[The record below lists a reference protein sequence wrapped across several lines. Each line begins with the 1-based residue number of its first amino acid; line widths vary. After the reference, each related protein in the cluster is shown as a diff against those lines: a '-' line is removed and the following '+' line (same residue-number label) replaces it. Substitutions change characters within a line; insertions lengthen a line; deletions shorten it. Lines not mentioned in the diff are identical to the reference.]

1 MHWLDFSVLIL
12 YVGLLIGFGFYRT
25 KQSGKDPEE
34 FLLAGRKLSLP
45 GFVVTLVATWYGGIL
60 GIGENTYSYG
70 IQTWFIFGLPYY
82 IFAILFAFLIAGR
95 INETK
100 FISIPDQFHGRF
112 GKTAGVVSALYIL
125 FLASPAPYILSIGIL
140 LQFTTGLS
148 FGLSLLMATGLS
160 LSYIWIGGFKA
171 VVRTDG
177 LQFGFMFVGFLLLL
191 IFSMKSSGPIS
202 ELVLPV
208 SHLNIT
214 GGASIQYIVV
224 WFFIALW
231 TFVDP
236 GFYQRCA
243 AAKSPQTA
251 KKGILISIGFWFI
264 FDMLTL
270 STGLYAKALLTAGD
284 PLFAYPRLGAMVLPP
299 LAYGIFITG
308 LLATIM
314 STIDSL
320 GLISAITF
328 GRDILWRIQSPT
340 STDKLKWNNE
350 STIFVR
356 KGLIITAFIALILA
370 FSIPSVVKLW
380 YGLGSILVP
389 GLVLPFLISF
399 KNNRPK
405 ENILLMMVSPV
416 LVSIFWI
423 LLGKLLNGYPFGLE
437 PFYPGILTSVLVYV
451 IKVKNRKTP
460 FTIHPAPASY
470 VEALSISGTI

>member
-1 MHWLDFSVLIL
+1 MHWLDLSVLII
-12 YVGLLIGFGFYRT
+12 YVGLLIGLGFYRT

-82 IFAILFAFLIAGR
+82 IFAILFASLIAGR

-191 IFSMKSSGPIS
+191 IFSMKSSGPLS

-451 IKVKNRKTP
+451 IKVKN
-460 FTIHPAPASY
+460 
-470 VEALSISGTI
+470 

>member
-1 MHWLDFSVLIL
+1 MHWLDLSVLII

-25 KQSGKDPEE
+25 KQSGKGPEE

-70 IQTWFIFGLPYY
+70 IQTWFIFALPYY

-148 FGLSLLMATGLS
+148 FGLSLLMSTGLS

-177 LQFGFMFVGFLLLL
+177 LQFGFMFLGFLLLL
-191 IFSMKSSGPIS
+191 IFSMKSSGPLS

-356 KGLIITAFIALILA
+356 KGLIVTAFIALILA
-370 FSIPSVVKLW
+370 FSMPSVVKLW

-451 IKVKNRKTP
+451 IKVKN
-460 FTIHPAPASY
+460 
-470 VEALSISGTI
+470 

>member
-177 LQFGFMFVGFLLLL
+177 LQFGFMFVGFILLL

-451 IKVKNRKTP
+451 IKVKK
-460 FTIHPAPASY
+460 
-470 VEALSISGTI
+470 

>member
-125 FLASPAPYILSIGIL
+125 FLASPAPYLLSIGIL

-251 KKGILISIGFWFI
+251 KKGILISIGFWLI

-451 IKVKNRKTP
+451 IKVKN
-460 FTIHPAPASY
+460 
-470 VEALSISGTI
+470 

>member
-1 MHWLDFSVLIL
+1 MHWLDLSVLIL

-451 IKVKNRKTP
+451 IKVKN
-460 FTIHPAPASY
+460 
-470 VEALSISGTI
+470 

>member
-1 MHWLDFSVLIL
+1 MHWLDLSVLIL

-171 VVRTDG
+171 VVRTDR

-451 IKVKNRKTP
+451 IKVKN
-460 FTIHPAPASY
+460 
-470 VEALSISGTI
+470 

>member
-177 LQFGFMFVGFLLLL
+177 LQFGFMFVGFILLL

-202 ELVLPV
+202 EIVLPV

-251 KKGILISIGFWFI
+251 KKGILISIGFWLI

-451 IKVKNRKTP
+451 IKVKK
-460 FTIHPAPASY
+460 
-470 VEALSISGTI
+470 

>member
-1 MHWLDFSVLIL
+1 MHWLDLSVLIL

-191 IFSMKSSGPIS
+191 IFSMKSNGPIS

-451 IKVKNRKTP
+451 IRVKN
-460 FTIHPAPASY
+460 
-470 VEALSISGTI
+470 

>member
-1 MHWLDFSVLIL
+1 MHWLDLSILIL

-70 IQTWFIFGLPYY
+70 IQTWFIFALPYY

-148 FGLSLLMATGLS
+148 FGLSLLMSTGLS

-177 LQFGFMFVGFLLLL
+177 LQFGFMFMGFLLLL

-451 IKVKNRKTP
+451 IKVKN
-460 FTIHPAPASY
+460 
-470 VEALSISGTI
+470 

>member
-25 KQSGKDPEE
+25 KQAGKDPEE

-451 IKVKNRKTP
+451 IKVKN
-460 FTIHPAPASY
+460 
-470 VEALSISGTI
+470 

>member
-25 KQSGKDPEE
+25 KQAGKDPEE

-270 STGLYAKALLTAGD
+270 SSGLYAKALLTAGD

-399 KNNRPK
+399 KNKRPK

-451 IKVKNRKTP
+451 IKVKN
-460 FTIHPAPASY
+460 
-470 VEALSISGTI
+470 

>member
-1 MHWLDFSVLIL
+1 MHWLDLSVLII

-451 IKVKNRKTP
+451 IKVKN
-460 FTIHPAPASY
+460 
-470 VEALSISGTI
+470 

>member
-1 MHWLDFSVLIL
+1 MHWLDLSILIL

-25 KQSGKDPEE
+25 KQSSKDPEE

-191 IFSMKSSGPIS
+191 IFSMKSSGPLS

-451 IKVKNRKTP
+451 IKVKN
-460 FTIHPAPASY
+460 
-470 VEALSISGTI
+470 

>member
-1 MHWLDFSVLIL
+1 MHWLDLSVLII

-148 FGLSLLMATGLS
+148 FGLSLLMSTGLS

-177 LQFGFMFVGFLLLL
+177 LQFGFMFVGFILLL
-191 IFSMKSSGPIS
+191 IFSMKSSGPLS

-284 PLFAYPRLGAMVLPP
+284 PLFAYPRLGAVVLPP

-389 GLVLPFLISF
+389 GLVLPFLLSF

-416 LVSIFWI
+416 LVSIFWT

-451 IKVKNRKTP
+451 IKVKN
-460 FTIHPAPASY
+460 
-470 VEALSISGTI
+470 